1 MILFNISSTIQNTPP
16 IRPGGTGSRGE
27 QLSIGASPA
36 PRRWVAMVHRTDPF
50 ITGFAD
56 GRGLSVQAILDKI
69 TLGSEQTW
77 KQDPH

>member
-1 MILFNISSTIQNTPP
+1 
-16 IRPGGTGSRGE
+16 
-27 QLSIGASPA
+27 
-36 PRRWVAMVHRTDPF
+36 MVHRTDPF